1 MVLVHSHL
9 SQDKFIQKWYD
20 RSYNSGEMAKKA
32 LSKYSKFLE
41 EINETDETIFV
52 KLSEIKGSE
61 DFYLFLNKIVEY
73 FAGSLHSNSTKA
85 YFSFVKDYYR
95 RNGFRIYNEDIRQ
108 FVDIPKSP
116 KEKKAPLEKEKIALL
131 ASSAEKYLKGV
142 IYCLVSSGMRS
153 SEFLQLQKTDIKW
166 NLDPVEVHLRAE
178 ITKTKVDRVTYLSP
192 QAVEFFPKTKP
203 YDERTSL
210 VNLEKSFGYLRKKC
224 HLVDRYRN
232 SNVHHITPH
241 RLRAFFKTEASNMH
255 GKDYAE
261 DIIGHE
267 GYLNTYYVINDEE
280 RRKKYKELIPKVTI

>member
-1 MVLVHSHL
+1 MVLVHAHL

-32 LSKYSKFLE
+32 LKKYSLFLNS
-41 EINETDETIFV
+41 INETDQSIFE
-52 KLSEIKGSE
+52 KLGEIKGSE
-61 DFYLFLNKIVEY
+61 DFYLFLNRITE
-73 FAGSLHSNSTKA
+73 FFSESLHPNSTKG

-95 RNGFRIYNEDIRQ
+95 RNGFRIYNEDIKQ

-116 KEKKAPLEKEKIALL
+116 KEKKVPLEREKIAML
-131 ASSAEKYLKGV
+131 AKKASKQMRGT
-142 IYCLVSSGMRS
+142 IYCLVSSGMRA
-153 SEFLQLQKTDIKW
+153 SEFLQLQKQDIKW

-192 QAVEFFPKTKP
+192 QAVENFPEIKP

-210 VNLEKSFGYLRKKC
+210 VNLEKAFAVLRKQCSLDDK
-224 HLVDRYRN
+224 YRN
-232 SNVHHITPH
+232 SNIHHITPH

-261 DIIGHE
+261 DVIGHE
-267 GYLNTYYVINDEE
+267 GYLNTYYVINETE
-280 RRKKYKELIPKVTI
+280 RREKYIALVPKITI